1 MDHLERTLLGRVL
14 KLSFSSPLYTVR
26 TPLVS
31 SGVGGG
37 CEGGVGGGG
46 EGGVREGQRS
56 IT

>member
-31 SGVGGG
+31 SGGGG
-37 CEGGVGGGG
+37 RWRSTGGGGSKGGVG
-46 EGGVREGQRS
+46 EGAKEG
-56 IT
+56 